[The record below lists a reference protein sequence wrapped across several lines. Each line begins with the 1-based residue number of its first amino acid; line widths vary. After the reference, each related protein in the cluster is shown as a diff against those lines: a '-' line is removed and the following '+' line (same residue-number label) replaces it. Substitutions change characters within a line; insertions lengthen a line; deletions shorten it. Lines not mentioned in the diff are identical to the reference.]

1 MARLSALVT
10 GLAVTIS
17 AMLHPAASQA
27 ADFIGIYGAEDP
39 ICGHGSVR
47 GAIQRGFRHQVTH
60 VPHLPNVGIVDFY
73 NARLT
78 RYEPAVPNS
87 PVERRYC
94 HATARLMDGQDRQIW
109 YLIEYGR
116 GFVGIGDNVEFCVQG
131 FDRWN
136 VYNAACRVL
145 R

>member
-1 MARLSALVT
+1 VTKGGFYGYFADRDVLLEAMLDTWERESIDDVLDSIERAGGDALDKARLA
-10 GLAVTIS
+10 G
-17 AMLHPAASQA
+17 
-27 ADFIGIYGAEDP
+27 
-39 ICGHGSVR
+39 
-47 GAIQRGFRHQVTH
+47 
-60 VPHLPNVGIVDFY
+60 
-73 NARLT
+73 RLT
-78 RYEPAVPNS
+78 FSRDRLRPI
-87 PVERRYC
+87 ERRYC
-94 HATARLMDGQDRQIW
+94 HATARLTDGQDRQIW